1 MLKPEQIQK
10 LISNYYVALSSM
22 DGTKWAAKFDE
33 EATIIDPVGTLPI
46 TGGREVFGQFY
57 TNAINANFQTLDM
70 QAENVFIKPNQA
82 AVSWN
87 FEGLTHQGVK
97 IAFEG
102 MTLFEFNDSCLI
114 TSFKAYWNPTQIM
127 TLLKGSKIVNSSNK

>member
-10 LISNYYVALSSM
+10 LISNYYVAVSSM
-22 DGTKWAAKFDE
+22 DGTTWAAKFAE

-70 QAENVFIKPNQA
+70 QAQNVFIKPNQA

-87 FEGLTHQGVK
+87 FEGLTLRGVK

-114 TSFKAYWNPTQIM
+114 TSFKVYWNPTPIM
-127 TLLKGSKIVNSSNK
+127 PLLTGIKSVDSSNQ

>member
-1 MLKPEQIQK
+1 MRYFLLTKMLKPEQIEK
-10 LISNYYVALSSM
+10 LISNYYVALGSM
-22 DGTKWAAKFDE
+22 DATKWAAKFAE
-33 EATIIDPVGTLPI
+33 EATIEDPVGTPTI
-46 TGGREVFGQFY
+46 TGGREVFCQFY
-57 TNAINANFQTLDM
+57 TNAINANFQTLDIKE
-70 QAENVFIKPNQA
+70 QNVFIKPNQA

-114 TSFKAYWNPTQIM
+114 TSFKAYWNPSQIM
-127 TLLKGSKIVNSSNK
+127 PLLTGS